1 MRIITVYVAVLL
13 SANVMIARTLVTE
26 LPDLDGDGDAERI
39 YVTEFPEHP
48 EPFTMERH
56 LKIYPGADTIEFEQY
71 LIEFYHI
78 ESDFVE
84 TVQVFTVKE
93 LTPEVAVI
101 YLVYRGKMG
110 SSAGWGDNAMMLVPR
125 EGKLE
130 PIWSAEIANWSGS
143 HGGYHLDV
151 RYDDLD
157 EDGMP
162 EIVTEGTGT
171 LDTGTGEDGKKI
183 FEDYNVEKKVYKYD
197 DAGERYL
204 LVEQGGE

>member
-13 SANVMIARTLVTE
+13 SANVMIARTLETE
-26 LPDLDGDGDAERI
+26 LPDLDGDGNAEKV
-39 YVTEFPEHP
+39 YVEESP
-48 EPFTMERH
+48 EPPEPITMERF
-56 LKIYPGADTIEFEQY
+56 LTIYPGADSIEFEPY
-71 LIEFYHI
+71 IIEFYHI

-130 PIWSAEIANWSGS
+130 PIWSAGIANWSGS
-143 HGGYHLDV
+143 HGGYHLGV

-171 LDTGTGEDGKKI
+171 LDKGTGKDGKKI

-197 DAGERYL
+197 DAGGRYL